1 VTYAFTYRSNHA
13 DVVSAGTKPS
23 LAAASERSGTV
34 SPASLQRPAGT
45 WPAAGRNSPDHGET
59 SKLTGGRYALSR
71 LGGHAISAAS
81 YGPRDVNAIQP
92 APRRP
97 MPGDPGQVG
106 IVGRSGPVGPR
117 AAGPRE
123 PSWSAVYLARR
134 RQRSRH
140 SRLRSQPDGAQRT
153 RWCRR
158 SGPAV
163 PGSDERPMPL
173 SARARDF
180 PAEPRPAWPVRSENR
195 LLPAHFTLRSCI
207 KKPMGGVL
215 GKGIDHWSSNA
226 AAGRR
231 RGAAR
236 SRPFL
241 TSPPR
246 PGRDSRAD
254 TDPTWGQNGHIK
266 NDLER

>member
-1 VTYAFTYRSNHA
+1 VTGRCSVLQAACVYSLIRSLRIGFRRICC
-13 DVVSAGTKPS
+13 VSMSVTVAGGPS
-23 LAAASERSGTV
+23 RSSSGTCCAMPWLGPGGTACRERAAARSV
-34 SPASLQRPAGT
+34 RQDPQAQSRP
-45 WPAAGRNSPDHGET
+45 D
-59 SKLTGGRYALSR
+59 
-71 LGGHAISAAS
+71 
-81 YGPRDVNAIQP
+81 
-92 APRRP
+92 RR
-97 MPGDPGQVG
+97 
-106 IVGRSGPVGPR
+106 
-117 AAGPRE
+117 
-123 PSWSAVYLARR
+123 LARR
-134 RQRSRH
+134 GAQGGGDRDPRPRARRPGAGGRRLRGTRRRSSHPVAGRTHRSRD
-140 SRLRSQPDGAQRT
+140 QPGGAQRT

-163 PGSDERPMPL
+163 PGSDEQPMPL
-173 SARARDF
+173 SAHARDF

-207 KKPMGGVL
+207 NKPMGGVL

-246 PGRDSRAD
+246 PGRDSRAS
-254 TDPTWGQNGHIK
+254 TDPTCGQNGHIK